1 MRPIERRVA
10 VDGLPASQPWAYA
23 QVVAAGDLVFVAGQ
37 AGLDERGDLVSPEF
51 VPQARRTFENIE
63 RALHAVGCGL
73 HDIVAMTVFLTDW
86 RHGAEFARVRAEH
99 LGEHLAASAMVAV
112 SQLAHPGML
121 VEVQCVAVRPA
132 R

>member
-1 MRPIERRVA
+1 MTPIERH
-10 VDGLPASQPWAYA
+10 VDVDDLPPSRPWAYA

-37 AGLDERGDLVSPEF
+37 AGLDGQGSLVSPDF

-86 RHGAEFARVRAEH
+86 RHGADFARIRAEY

-121 VEVQCVAVRPA
+121 VEVQCVAVRPT